1 MQHDK
6 NSWEEI
12 SRKWTCLN
20 IIYKSQSCCANVPDV
35 SPTTQSQTVLWLGIT
50 RFTGINN
57 AVDNLYRHRY
67 TTMFYEDKVTKSTDT
82 TQGISGWNS

>member
-20 IIYKSQSCCANVPDV
+20 IIYKSQSCRANVPDV
-35 SPTTQSQTVLWLGIT
+35 SPTTQSQTVL
-50 RFTGINN
+50 
-57 AVDNLYRHRY
+57 
-67 TTMFYEDKVTKSTDT
+67 
-82 TQGISGWNS
+82 